1 MVLWKKPSID
11 CSQDSIGKTILTQWC
26 IWVLI
31 SWYYGVKK
39 DVTCSKTEKNQIRMN
54 VIFFKLYATFTL
66 GQQKSILWNRQTAP
80 YFLWFINSLIICL
93 KQKWIVKW
101 DKDDITVNSQGNL
114 SNDFT
119 FLQRMKISK
128 IPRSPARLLD
138 PRKVGAVEGAV
149 CASLSS
155 CLPCWGV

>member
-1 MVLWKKPSID
+1 MVLWKNPSID

-39 DVTCSKTEKNQIRMN
+39 RCHMFKNREKSDTVECNFLQAICH
-54 VIFFKLYATFTL
+54 LTL
-66 GQQKSILWNRQTAP
+66 GQQKSILWNRQTAA